1 MLLALHNLYP
11 SLRPYTQPFFELS
24 YHDPVSNTYV
34 QGWDDI
40 YFVFSATL
48 ALTAVRAIIIEWIL
62 QPLGRSLGLKR
73 KAALRLA
80 EQGWQV
86 LYYGFIWTVGLVC
99 WQYDSRPHCASLKK
113 IDADRCDRS
122 SCSTCGRIPI
132 IGSTSAPS
140 GMNGQPGRWAAS

>member
-24 YHDPVSNTYV
+24 YHDPASNTYV
-34 QGWDDI
+34 QGWNDV
-40 YFVFSATL
+40 YFVASATL
-48 ALTAVRAIIIEWIL
+48 ALTAIRAIVIEWVI

-86 LYYGFIWTVGLVC
+86 LYYGFIWAIGLVC
-99 WQYDSRPHCASLKK
+99 FV
-113 IDADRCDRS
+113 CDWNIACWRNVFYGGLTFS
-122 SCSTCGRIPI
+122 
-132 IGSTSAPS
+132 
-140 GMNGQPGRWAAS
+140 